1 MQLNLEINGQSL
13 ATLPV
18 DPKRWK
24 DPQYLQ
30 ALCRLLAIRNQTV
43 IRALQEKPVYYIEV
57 PSRMKRS
64 GRIPELTFPLAGQL
78 N

>member
-1 MQLNLEINGQSL
+1 MQLNLSINGQSL

-30 ALCRLLAIRNQTV
+30 ALCRLLAIKNRTV
-43 IRALQEKPVYYIEV
+43 ISAMRKKPSYYIEV
-57 PSRMKRS
+57 PSRMKKTRS
-64 GRIPELTFPLAGQL
+64 LPELGFPLAGQL

>member
-1 MQLNLEINGQSL
+1 MQLNLAINGQSL

-30 ALCRLLAIRNQTV
+30 ALCRLLAIKN
-43 IRALQEKPVYYIEV
+43 RALISSLKKKPTYFIEV

-64 GRIPELTFPLAGQL
+64 RQFPELAFPLAGQL

>member
-1 MQLNLEINGQSL
+1 MQLNLSINGQSL

-30 ALCRLLAIRNQTV
+30 ALCRLLAIKNRTV
-43 IRALQEKPVYYIEV
+43 IHALQKTPTYFIEV
-57 PSRMKRS
+57 PSRMKKSR
-64 GRIPELTFPLAGQL
+64 RFPELAFPLAGQL

>member
-30 ALCRLLAIRNQTV
+30 ALCRLLAIKNRLV
-43 IRALQEKPVYYIEV
+43 IRALQKAPNYYIEV
-57 PSRMKRS
+57 PSRMKKTRKL
-64 GRIPELTFPLAGQL
+64 PELTFPLAGQL

>member
-1 MQLNLEINGQSL
+1 MQLNLAVNGQPV

-30 ALCRLLAIRNQTV
+30 ALCRLLAMKNHAV
-43 IRALQEKPVYYIEV
+43 LRALQKKPTYYIEV
-57 PSRMKRS
+57 ASRMKKSR
-64 GRIPELTFPLAGQL
+64 RFPELAFPLAGQL

>member
-1 MQLNLEINGQSL
+1 MQLNLAINGQPL

-30 ALCRLLAIRNQTV
+30 ALCRLLAIKNRTMLN
-43 IRALQEKPVYYIEV
+43 ALKNKPTYYIEV
-57 PSRMKRS
+57 PSRMKKSR
-64 GRIPELTFPLAGQL
+64 RFPELAFPLAGQL